1 MYKDFGMDIFT
12 KRLHSTNKDDMTNR
26 TTLQY
31 HDQRYIILHMI
42 IKNTHGIKI
51 LSFNEKKLIDHYTYL

>member
-31 HDQRYIILHMI
+31 HDQRYIIYTWWL
-42 IKNTHGIKI
+42 
-51 LSFNEKKLIDHYTYL
+51 KKKPMA

>member
-1 MYKDFGMDIFT
+1 MAQQEIHIIIININIKNKTIDVQRFWNGYIYN

-31 HDQRYIILHMI
+31 HDQRYII
-42 IKNTHGIKI
+42 
-51 LSFNEKKLIDHYTYL
+51 YT